1 MNQDLR
7 RKLNRI
13 TDILWAGGVTN
24 PVTYIE
30 QISYLI
36 YLKLL
41 DEEESSRELKA
52 RLMGKQT
59 NGLPT
64 AQDTAQA
71 GNGKLLY
78 PKQAERFRWSKWRFK
93 SGTDLRDF
101 VRDHV
106 FPYMASLVK
115 EEPQIAEYFRDAV
128 LEVVD
133 PNVLKQVVDEIDG
146 IDFAKLGTDVKGD
159 IFEYLLTHLGQ
170 SALNGQFRTP
180 RQIRT
185 MMVEM
190 LDPNLGDTIYDP
202 ACGTGG
208 FLIDAV
214 EYILAR
220 YSTEPQEVPIYGEE
234 WLEKRGQSIK
244 EAKKDIPKLQSYR
257 KGPGEKVPNW
267 ELLERSIYGIDVSRQ
282 MMRIAMMNLVLHGIR
297 QANVKRANAL
307 SDMGGLTEDDLNR
320 RYKVILSNPPF
331 AGVLPKESIRKNL
344 PTNSKKS
351 ELLFLGVMM
360 EALAPGGQCAVVVP
374 EGLLFGSTSAHVEL
388 RRKLV
393 EDFDLLAV
401 VSLPAGVFKPYA
413 GVKTGVLVF
422 KRPVETTKH
431 TKDTK
436 KRHENKVWF
445 YEVRADGFDP
455 DKISGGGRPE
465 TPERNDIPD
474 LIDQWKIYKDSKFSN
489 PPGVEAGTLLPSGSD
504 LPAPRPGQY
513 CIYVLK
519 CNDGSFYIG
528 QTDNFDRRLQEHLC
542 RKVAWTSSRLPVEP
556 IHWEIFD
563 SREQAVKREDELK
576 TGFGRKWLKRESA
589 AGWLAASRQAG
600 EIRCWW
606 ATIKA
611 VAENDYNLA
620 AGRYKPR
627 IAEKAPDD
635 DPADLIRETLAIE
648 RDIASGLEKLLK
660 EVSTCAAEQSGAAGR
675 EAGG

>member
-7 RKLNRI
+7 RKLDRI

-41 DEEESSRELKA
+41 DEEESSRELKS
-52 RLMGKQT
+52 RLLGKSA
-59 NGLPT
+59 N
-64 AQDTAQA
+64 
-71 GNGKLLY
+71 GNGRLLF
-78 PKQAERFRWSKWRFK
+78 PKQAERYRWTKWRFK
-93 SGTDLRDF
+93 SGPDLRDY
-101 VRDHV
+101 VRDEV

-115 EEPQIAEYFRDAV
+115 EEPQIAEYFRDAI
-128 LEVVD
+128 LEIMD

-185 MMVEM
+185 MMVAM
-190 LDPNLGDTIYDP
+190 LDPDLGDTIYDP

-208 FLIDAV
+208 FLIDSV
-214 EYILAR
+214 EYILAK

-234 WLEKRGQSIK
+234 WLEKRGQSIE
-244 EAKKDIPKLQSYR
+244 EAKKEIPTIQTYH
-257 KGPGEKVPNW
+257 KGPGEKIPDWGV
-267 ELLERSIYGIDVSRQ
+267 LERSIYGNDVSRQ

-297 QANVKRANAL
+297 QANVKRANTL
-307 SDMGGLTEDDLNR
+307 SDMGGLSEDDLIR

-331 AGVLPKESIRKNL
+331 AGVLPKESIRKDL

-360 EALAPGGQCAVVVP
+360 EALVPGGQCAVVVP
-374 EGLLFGSTSAHVEL
+374 EGLLFRSTSAHLEL

-413 GVKTGVLVF
+413 GVKTGIIVF
-422 KRPVETTKH
+422 RKPMSIADRGLKISKQKNPS
-431 TKDTK
+431 
-436 KRHENKVWF
+436 ENKKVWF
-445 YEVRADGFDP
+445 YEIRADGYDP

-474 LIDQWKIYKDSKFSN
+474 LLLQWTKYKKSSFKN
-489 PPGVEAGTLLPSGSD
+489 PPGVEAGTLLPAESD
-504 LPAPRPGQY
+504 
-513 CIYVLK
+513 
-519 CNDGSFYIG
+519 
-528 QTDNFDRRLQEHLC
+528 
-542 RKVAWTSSRLPVEP
+542 
-556 IHWEIFD
+556 
-563 SREQAVKREDELK
+563 
-576 TGFGRKWLKRESA
+576 ES
-589 AGWLAASRQAG
+589 
-600 EIRCWW
+600 RCWW
-606 ATIKA
+606 TTLEVIT
-611 VAENDYNLA
+611 ENDYNLA
-620 AGRYKPR
+620 AGRYKPQ
-627 IAEKAPDD
+627 ITEKAHEE
-635 DPADLIRETLAIE
+635 DPADLIRETLALE
-648 RDIASGLEKLLK
+648 NDIATGLKKLLQ
-660 EVSTCAAEQSGAAGR
+660 EIETVR
-675 EAGG
+675 

>member
-1 MNQDLR
+1 MNSDLR

-52 RLMGKQT
+52 RLMG
-59 NGLPT
+59 
-64 AQDTAQA
+64 DQA
-71 GNGKLLY
+71 NGNGRLLY
-78 PKQAERFRWSKWRFK
+78 PKQAERFRWTKWRFK
-93 SGTDLRDF
+93 SGNDLRDF

-128 LEVVD
+128 LEIID
-133 PNVLKQVVDEIDG
+133 PNVLKQVVDEIDS
-146 IDFAKLGTDVKGD
+146 IDFAKLGSDVKGD

-185 MMVEM
+185 MMVAM
-190 LDPNLGDTIYDP
+190 LDPDLGDTIYDP

-208 FLIDAV
+208 FLIDAI
-214 EYILAR
+214 EYILAK
-220 YSTEPQEVPIYGEE
+220 YSSEPTEIPIYGEE
-234 WLEKRGQSIK
+234 WLEKRDQSI
-244 EAKKDIPKLQSYR
+244 EAAKKDIPTLQSYR
-257 KGPGEKVPNW
+257 KGPGEKIPDW
-267 ELLERSIYGIDVSRQ
+267 GLLERSIYGIDVSRQ

-297 QANVKRANAL
+297 QANVKRANTL
-307 SDMGGLTEDDLNR
+307 SDMGGLTEDDLTR
-320 RYKVILSNPPF
+320 KYKIILSNPPF
-331 AGVLPKESIRKNL
+331 AGVLPKESIRKDL

-360 EALAPGGQCAVVVP
+360 EALAPGGQGAVVVP
-374 EGLLFGSTSAHVEL
+374 EGLLFGSTTAHVEL

-422 KRPVETTKH
+422 RRPAAGVKKDKKAKH
-431 TKDTK
+431 K
-436 KRHENKVWF
+436 EKVWF

-455 DKISGGGRPE
+455 DKISGGCRPE

-474 LIDQWKIYKDSKFSN
+474 LLAQWVTYKQSRFAN
-489 PPGVEAGTLLPSGSD
+489 PPGVEAGTLLPAGSEET
-504 LPAPRPGQY
+504 R
-513 CIYVLK
+513 
-519 CNDGSFYIG
+519 S
-528 QTDNFDRRLQEHLC
+528 
-542 RKVAWTSSRLPVEP
+542 
-556 IHWEIFD
+556 
-563 SREQAVKREDELK
+563 
-576 TGFGRKWLKRESA
+576 
-589 AGWLAASRQAG
+589 
-600 EIRCWW
+600 WW
-606 ATIKA
+606 ASVGQ
-611 VAENDYNLA
+611 VADNDYNLA
-620 AGRYKPR
+620 AGRYKPQ
-627 IAEKAPDD
+627 IAEKAPDEE
-635 DPADLIRETLAIE
+635 PAELIRETLAIE
-648 RDIASGLEKLLK
+648 REIADGLERLLGDIEK
-660 EVSTCAAEQSGAAGR
+660 T
-675 EAGG
+675 

>member
-41 DEEESSRELKA
+41 DEEESSRELKE

-59 NGLPT
+59 N
-64 AQDTAQA
+64 

-93 SGTDLRDF
+93 SGSDLRDF

-159 IFEYLLTHLGQ
+159 IFEYMLTHLGQ

-190 LDPNLGDTIYDP
+190 VDPNLGDTIYDP

-214 EYILAR
+214 EYILAK

-234 WLEKRGQSIK
+234 WLEKRDQSIK
-244 EAKKDIPKLQSYR
+244 EAKKDIPTLQTYR

-267 ELLERSIYGIDVSRQ
+267 EILERSIYGIDVSRQ

-297 QANVKRANAL
+297 QANVKRANTL
-307 SDMGGLTEDDLNR
+307 SDMGGLTEDDLTR
-320 RYKVILSNPPF
+320 RYKVIFSNPPF
-331 AGVLPKESIRKNL
+331 AGVLPKESIRKDL

-374 EGLLFGSTSAHVEL
+374 DGLLFGSTSAHVEL

-393 EDFDLLAV
+393 EDYDLLAV
-401 VSLPAGVFKPYA
+401 VSLPAGVFKPYS
-413 GVKTGVLVF
+413 GVRTGVLVF
-422 KRPVETTKH
+422 RRAVAGSRSDKKTKH
-431 TKDTK
+431 KEK
-436 KRHENKVWF
+436 IWF
-445 YEVRADGFDP
+445 YEIRTDGFDP
-455 DKISGGGRPE
+455 DKIQGGGRPE
-465 TPERNDIPD
+465 SPDRNDIPD
-474 LIDQWKIYKDSKFSN
+474 LLIEWKKYKDSKFTK
-489 PPGVEAGTLLPSGSD
+489 PPGVEAGTILP
-504 LPAPRPGQY
+504 PG
-513 CIYVLK
+513 
-519 CNDGSFYIG
+519 ND
-528 QTDNFDRRLQEHLC
+528 
-542 RKVAWTSSRLPVEP
+542 
-556 IHWEIFD
+556 
-563 SREQAVKREDELK
+563 
-576 TGFGRKWLKRESA
+576 
-589 AGWLAASRQAG
+589 

-606 ATIKA
+606 TTIGA
-611 VAENDYNLA
+611 VADNDYNLA
-620 AGRYKPR
+620 ASRYKPQ
-627 IAEKAPDD
+627 IAEKVPDE
-635 DPADLIRETLAIE
+635 DPAELIRETIAIE
-648 RDIASGLEKLLK
+648 REIVNGLESLLL
-660 EVSTCAAEQSGAAGR
+660 EVGDLR
-675 EAGG
+675 

>member
-13 TDILWAGGVTN
+13 TNILWAGGVTN

-52 RLMGKQT
+52 RLLGKQT
-59 NGLPT
+59 N
-64 AQDTAQA
+64 

-78 PKQAERFRWSKWRFK
+78 PKQAERYRWTKWRFK
-93 SGTDLRDF
+93 SGPDLRDF
-101 VRDHV
+101 VRDEV
-106 FPYMASLVK
+106 FPYMSSLVK

-128 LEVVD
+128 LEIID

-190 LDPNLGDTIYDP
+190 LDPNIGDTIYDP

-214 EYILAR
+214 EYILAK
-220 YSTEPQEVPIYGEE
+220 YSSEPQEVPIYGEE

-244 EAKKDIPKLQSYR
+244 QAKKEIPTLQSYR
-257 KGPGEKVPNW
+257 KGPGEKIPDW
-267 ELLERSIYGIDVSRQ
+267 GLLERSIYGIDVSRQ

-297 QANVKRANAL
+297 QSKVKRANTL
-307 SDMGGLTEDDLNR
+307 SEMGGLTEDDLTR

-331 AGVLPKESIRKNL
+331 AGVLPKESIRKDL

-374 EGLLFGSTSAHVEL
+374 EGLLFGSTSAHKEL

-393 EDFDLLAV
+393 EDYDLLAV

-422 KRPVETTKH
+422 RRPATGVKKDKKTKH
-431 TKDTK
+431 K
-436 KRHENKVWF
+436 EKVWF
-445 YEVRADGFDP
+445 YEIRADGFDP
-455 DKISGGGRPE
+455 DKIAGGGRPE
-465 TPERNDIPD
+465 TPERNDIPE
-474 LIDQWKIYKDSKFSN
+474 LLQQWKAYKDSKFSK
-489 PPGVEAGTLLPSGSD
+489 PQGPEAGTLLEPGS
-504 LPAPRPGQY
+504 
-513 CIYVLK
+513 
-519 CNDGSFYIG
+519 
-528 QTDNFDRRLQEHLC
+528 E
-542 RKVAWTSSRLPVEP
+542 
-556 IHWEIFD
+556 
-563 SREQAVKREDELK
+563 
-576 TGFGRKWLKRESA
+576 
-589 AGWLAASRQAG
+589 ASLR
-600 EIRCWW
+600 WW
-606 ATIKA
+606 ATVKTIA
-611 VAENDYNLA
+611 GNDYNLA
-620 AGRYKPR
+620 AGRYKPQ
-627 IAEKAPDD
+627 IAEKAPDE
-635 DPADLIRETLAIE
+635 DPAELVRETLAIE
-648 RDIASGLEKLLK
+648 REIAGGLEKLLQ
-660 EVSTCAAEQSGAAGR
+660 EVEAAE
-675 EAGG
+675 

>member
-7 RKLNRI
+7 RKLSRI

-41 DEEESSRELKA
+41 DEEESNRELKA
-52 RLMGKQT
+52 RLLGK
-59 NGLPT
+59 N
-64 AQDTAQA
+64 AN
-71 GNGKLLY
+71 GNGNLLF
-78 PKQAERFRWSKWRFK
+78 PKQAERYRWTKWRFK
-93 SGTDLRDF
+93 SGPDLRDF
-101 VRDHV
+101 VRDEV

-128 LEVVD
+128 LEIVD

-146 IDFAKLGTDVKGD
+146 IEFAKLGTDVKGD

-185 MMVEM
+185 MMVDL
-190 LDPNLGDTIYDP
+190 LDPDLGDTIYDP

-214 EYILAR
+214 EHILAK

-234 WLEKRGQSIK
+234 WLEKRGQTIE
-244 EAKKDIPKLQSYR
+244 EAKQEIPTLQTYR
-257 KGPGEKVPNW
+257 KGPGERVPDW
-267 ELLERSIYGIDVSRQ
+267 GLLERSIFGIDVSRQ
-282 MMRIAMMNLVLHGIR
+282 MMRIGMMNLVLHGIR
-297 QANVKRANAL
+297 QAHVKRANTL
-307 SDMGGLTEDDLNR
+307 SDMGGLTEDDLRR

-331 AGVLPKESIRKNL
+331 AGVLPKESIRKDL

-360 EALAPGGQCAVVVP
+360 EALAPGGACAVVVP

-393 EDFDLLAV
+393 EDYDLLAV

-422 KRPVETTKH
+422 RRPPSGTKKDKKTKH
-431 TKDTK
+431 Q
-436 KRHENKVWF
+436 EKVWF
-445 YEVRADGFDP
+445 YEVRTDGYDP
-455 DKISGGGRPE
+455 DKIQGGGRPE

-474 LIDQWKIYKDSKFSN
+474 LVRQWEGYKKSGFRDI
-489 PPGVEAGTLLPSGSD
+489 PGIEAGTLLPAGS
-504 LPAPRPGQY
+504 
-513 CIYVLK
+513 
-519 CNDGSFYIG
+519 
-528 QTDNFDRRLQEHLC
+528 
-542 RKVAWTSSRLPVEP
+542 
-556 IHWEIFD
+556 
-563 SREQAVKREDELK
+563 ED
-576 TGFGRKWLKRESA
+576 F
-589 AGWLAASRQAG
+589 
-600 EIRCWW
+600 RCWW
-606 ATIKA
+606 TTIKVIA
-611 VAENDYNLA
+611 GNDYNLA
-620 AGRYKPR
+620 AGRYKPQV
-627 IAEKAPDD
+627 AEQAPED
-635 DPADLIRETLAIE
+635 DPVQLIQETLSLE
-648 RDIASGLEKLLK
+648 RDIIQGLEKLLE
-660 EVSTCAAEQSGAAGR
+660 EVAP
-675 EAGG
+675 

>member
-41 DEEESSRELKA
+41 DEEESSRELKE

-59 NGLPT
+59 N
-64 AQDTAQA
+64 

-128 LEVVD
+128 LEIVD

-190 LDPNLGDTIYDP
+190 VDPDLGDTIYDP

-214 EYILAR
+214 EYILAK
-220 YSTEPQEVPIYGEE
+220 YSTEPQDVPIYGEE
-234 WLEKRGQSIK
+234 WLEKLKIDDFRLPIENKTSNHQSSIEDLK
-244 EAKKDIPKLQSYR
+244 WKIECARRMYPTLQTYR
-257 KGPGEKVPNW
+257 KGPGEKIPDW
-267 ELLERSIYGIDVSRQ
+267 GLLERSIYGIDVSRQ

-297 QANVKRANAL
+297 QANVKRANTL

-331 AGVLPKESIRKNL
+331 AGVLPKESIRKDL

-413 GVKTGVLVF
+413 GVKTGVLIF
-422 KRPVETTKH
+422 RRPTSKIDDLRS
-431 TKDTK
+431 KI
-436 KRHENKVWF
+436 ENGKVWF

-474 LIDQWKIYKDSKFSN
+474 LLAQWKVYKESKFTN
-489 PPGVEAGTLLPSGSD
+489 PPGVEAGTLLPAGSD
-504 LPAPRPGQY
+504 
-513 CIYVLK
+513 
-519 CNDGSFYIG
+519 
-528 QTDNFDRRLQEHLC
+528 
-542 RKVAWTSSRLPVEP
+542 EP
-556 IHWEIFD
+556 
-563 SREQAVKREDELK
+563 
-576 TGFGRKWLKRESA
+576 
-589 AGWLAASRQAG
+589 
-600 EIRCWW
+600 RCWW
-606 ATIKA
+606 ATIKS

-620 AGRYKPR
+620 AGRYKPQ
-627 IAEKAPDD
+627 IAEKAPDE
-635 DPADLIRETLAIE
+635 DPAQLIRETLAIE
-648 RDIASGLEKLLK
+648 REIADGLEKLLR
-660 EVSTCAAEQSGAAGR
+660 EIGR
-675 EAGG
+675 VD

>member
-1 MNQDLR
+1 MNSDLR

-52 RLMGKQT
+52 RLMG
-59 NGLPT
+59 
-64 AQDTAQA
+64 DQA
-71 GNGKLLY
+71 NGNGRLLY
-78 PKQAERFRWSKWRFK
+78 PKQAERFRWTKWRFK
-93 SGTDLRDF
+93 SGNDLRDF

-128 LEVVD
+128 LEIID

-185 MMVEM
+185 MMVAM
-190 LDPNLGDTIYDP
+190 LDPDLGDTIYDP

-208 FLIDAV
+208 FLIDAI
-214 EYILAR
+214 EHILAK
-220 YSTEPQEVPIYGEE
+220 YSSEPTEIPIYGEE
-234 WLEKRGQSIK
+234 WLEKRDQSI
-244 EAKKDIPKLQSYR
+244 EAAKKEIATLQTYR
-257 KGPGEKVPNW
+257 KGPGEKIPDW
-267 ELLERSIYGIDVSRQ
+267 GLLERSIYGIDVSRQ

-297 QANVKRANAL
+297 QANVKRANTL
-307 SDMGGLTEDDLNR
+307 SDMGGLTEDDLTR
-320 RYKVILSNPPF
+320 KYKIILSNPPF
-331 AGVLPKESIRKNL
+331 AGVLPKESIRKDL

-360 EALAPGGQCAVVVP
+360 EALALGGQGAVVVP
-374 EGLLFGSTSAHVEL
+374 EGLLFGSTTAHVEL

-422 KRPVETTKH
+422 RRPASAVKKDKKAKH
-431 TKDTK
+431 K
-436 KRHENKVWF
+436 EKVWF

-474 LIDQWKIYKDSKFSN
+474 LLAQWATYKQSRFAN
-489 PPGVEAGTLLPSGSD
+489 PPGVEGGTLLPAGSEET
-504 LPAPRPGQY
+504 R
-513 CIYVLK
+513 
-519 CNDGSFYIG
+519 SW
-528 QTDNFDRRLQEHLC
+528 
-542 RKVAWTSSRLPVEP
+542 WTSVG
-556 IHWEIFD
+556 
-563 SREQAVKREDELK
+563 Q
-576 TGFGRKWLKRESA
+576 
-589 AGWLAASRQAG
+589 
-600 EIRCWW
+600 
-606 ATIKA
+606 

-620 AGRYKPR
+620 AGRYKPQ
-627 IAEKAPDD
+627 IAEKAPDE
-635 DPADLIRETLAIE
+635 DPAELIRETLAIE
-648 RDIASGLEKLLK
+648 REITEGLEKLLGEIEK
-660 EVSTCAAEQSGAAGR
+660 T
-675 EAGG
+675 